1 MDYVIAREQAK
12 FSANL
17 NSLARYLAEFK
28 TLFAWPK
35 LGLRSGNMHVIT
47 DFYFE
52 KFFLRIYT

>member
-1 MDYVIAREQAK
+1 MDHIIAREQAR